1 MGGKDYRDLVVWQEA
16 MDLVM
21 LVYRVTAGFPKEE
34 TYGLRSQ
41 MRRAAVSIPSNIAE
55 GQGRR
60 TSRDF
65 RNFLAIAHGSVREVE
80 THALIAERLHYVKA
94 ADTAAI
100 LDLAGRVGR
109 RTNALSNSL
118 SRDE

>member
-55 GQGRR
+55 G
-60 TSRDF
+60 
-65 RNFLAIAHGSVREVE
+65 
-80 THALIAERLHYVKA
+80 
-94 ADTAAI
+94 
-100 LDLAGRVGR
+100 
-109 RTNALSNSL
+109 
-118 SRDE
+118 